1 MFFPS
6 PLATLAEE
14 PESPTELS
22 PAYDDDEDPLY
33 ESLEEF
39 HVFVLANILQ
49 RPILVVADTVLRDA
63 DGEAFAPI
71 PFGGIYLPLDCQ
83 VGNNLVVDGNEGRL

>member
-1 MFFPS
+1 M
-6 PLATLAEE
+6 
-14 PESPTELS
+14 
-22 PAYDDDEDPLY
+22 
-33 ESLEEF
+33 
-39 HVFVLANILQ
+39 FVLANILQ

-83 VGNNLVVDGNEGRL
+83 VGILLLL